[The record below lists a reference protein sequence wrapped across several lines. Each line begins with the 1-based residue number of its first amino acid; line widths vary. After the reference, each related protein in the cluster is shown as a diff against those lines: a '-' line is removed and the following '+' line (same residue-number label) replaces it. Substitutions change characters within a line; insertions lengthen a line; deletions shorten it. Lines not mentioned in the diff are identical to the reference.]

1 MTPPQVRTIS
11 PAVRV
16 ILGGVLLV
24 GAAMF
29 MVGMHRPPRSPLADI
44 KVSNDGWWLHQQMPT
59 PHPTPRAVVTP
70 TLKPIV
76 VQQPPKLIPHSQP
89 SICQICMERQM
100 RYAKAIETGMGANV
114 GSNIHQQLTGQ
125 PTSMPSPSIF
135 AYGTNV
141 HE

>member
-24 GAAMF
+24 GATMF
-29 MVGMHRPPRSPLADI
+29 ILGMHRPPRSPLADI

-59 PHPTPRAVVTP
+59 PPPTPRAISTP
-70 TLKPIV
+70 VMKPIV
-76 VQQPPKLIPHSQP
+76 VQTPPPKLVPHPQP
-89 SICQICMERQM
+89 SICQICIEREM
-100 RYAKAIETGMGANV
+100 RYAKAIETGMGADV
-114 GSNIHQQLTGQ
+114 GNNIHQ
-125 PTSMPSPSIF
+125 PSPMPSPGIF
-135 AYGTNV
+135 AYGAYA